1 MSTSPLTSVELV
13 ERVRGLAS
21 THLDLAPE
29 RLRREA
35 LLGEDLGVD
44 SLAAIELGMV
54 LEDEFGISLPDD
66 VLAGVLSFGD
76 LVDVVTTRV
85 EVT

>member
-1 MSTSPLTSVELV
+1 MSTSPLTSVEIV
-13 ERVRGLAS
+13 ERVRDLAS

-66 VLAGVLSFGD
+66 VLAEVLSFGD
-76 LVDVVTTRV
+76 LVDVVTSRV
-85 EVT
+85 EVA